1 MNIAKCTQQC
11 HFYIFPYRGA
21 GCVKFLCAQNI
32 KNSFTF
38 YEKSEEVVRGVVR
51 GAKRAVGSAGG
62 GGGGAK
68 PLFCQKLI
76 FFFSRWSPLKRGT
89 IAWRNNRTFV
99 SSGTPIEVA
108 TLIKG
113 ISHFFFFCIW

>member
-1 MNIAKCTQQC
+1 MIVRVGIGVASRTSMN
-11 HFYIFPYRGA
+11 RG
-21 GCVKFLCAQNI
+21 
-32 KNSFTF
+32 S
-38 YEKSEEVVRGVVR
+38 RG
-51 GAKRAVGSAGG
+51 GGGGEGGEGGGGGGG

-89 IAWRNNRTFV
+89 IAWRKNRTFV
-99 SSGTPIEVA
+99 STGTPVEVA